1 MGLFDSPETDM
12 HKKGHQLVDR
22 GSVEEGVKLIR
33 QAAENGAPN
42 ALSSLIWH
50 EIKIDDLDGAIRDF
64 ETFLP
69 KVHEWVKRENARVA
83 KSWLASSAD
92 RKTFSDFCSYE
103 ISNSKSNVA
112 VAYLGKGNEAR
123 AMELWGEAAT
133 DHGHVEARFYPI
145 FHMCQANPTMAIGIL
160 KSAFTKQELQRLVND
175 MVEVSTEGNGWF
187 ANWAKNGLNVL
198 KQTVQKSGGAA
209 TGVAASSGAAA
220 FLASKN
226 VRNFINDQVQEAAD
240 GEGVS
245 DWLGDLF

>member
-12 HKKGHQLVDR
+12 HKRGHDLMDR
-22 GSVEEGVKLIR
+22 GSIEEGFKLIR
-33 QAAENGAPN
+33 QSAEAGAPN
-42 ALSSLIWH
+42 ALSSLIWYQ
-50 EIKIDDLDGAIRDF
+50 IKNDDLDGAIKDF
-64 ETFLP
+64 ETCLP

-83 KSWLASSAD
+83 KAWFSSSTDKAA
-92 RKTFSDFCSYE
+92 FNDFCTYE

-123 AMELWGEAAT
+123 AMELWSEAAT

-160 KSAFTKQELQRLVND
+160 KSAFTKQELQGLVND
-175 MVEVSTEGNGWF
+175 MVEVSTEGTGWF

-209 TGVAASSGAAA
+209 AGAAAASGAAA
-220 FLASKN
+220 FIASKN
-226 VRNFINDQVQEAAD
+226 VREFINDEVQEAAD
-240 GEGVS
+240 GEGVA